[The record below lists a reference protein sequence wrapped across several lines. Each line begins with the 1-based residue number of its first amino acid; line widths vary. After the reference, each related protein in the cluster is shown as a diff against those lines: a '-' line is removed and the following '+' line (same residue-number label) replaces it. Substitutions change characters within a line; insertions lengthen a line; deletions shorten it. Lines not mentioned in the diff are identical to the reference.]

1 MEIKFNCPNPKCQQ
15 RISVE
20 ESRAGQS
27 VSCPACGTVLQAPVS
42 PNIKFICSNE
52 GCGQHMVV
60 DVSEAGRFVRCPS
73 CGKMS
78 QVPGSPPKPIISE
91 RSSPTPREKPGSPA
105 QKRRPLPP
113 VLVPFKRLLFG
124 WGAGAALCIL
134 VIGGFYLH
142 SWAALPP
149 HLQAML
155 EETYFHGE
163 ILTAPAINHAETALL
178 YVRTV
183 ETGAGVF
190 LVNLATLQRTQI
202 ALGKAADRTR
212 SGSIKLF
219 GWSPDDRY
227 LAFSTI
233 EDGNDNRHVVICD
246 GTLGKEIASFK
257 ASQPVEMGTWLTGD
271 SLVVLGNSRNS
282 PKLFLFNVEQDSQL
296 GQFGKKGLV
305 QLRQLNHAAS
315 CLVADSD
322 QSISYVEQGN
332 IWRLDIPANQ
342 LIQLTH
348 LTNLT
353 LEGLDY
359 SAAHHAYLFG
369 AVDGHSKDRVLYQC
383 DHRAT
388 ETPPVPLRCTNYDFK
403 GQWLEDGMGI
413 AYVGQV
419 GNRNYLA
426 VATKEKALCTNLFT
440 APGVLSTNWGRLT
453 EHDFI
458 EGREVV
464 RSFSVSPK
472 MDKIYTVA
480 SVNYEPLGIWEY
492 DIASQKQRN
501 VVPVK
506 ERLVFSQFIAPV
518 EASLTTAG
526 GQKIDYYYLPPAR
539 LDPKK
544 KYPVMM
550 DVFSDLGFQASS
562 QFLANAGIMFVAVH
576 PYGGGAPEKRPKWRI
591 CWPCTMRCLRIRTLI
606 RTTFT
611 SAEKAPALIPL
622 PGSSRIILTS
632 GAGQSFCH
640 QRPFHQCRPTQ
651 RWFQAFLFRLA
662 HKTPDRIYNVWSDM
676 HWKRVVITL

>member
-1 MEIKFNCPNPKCQQ
+1 
-15 RISVE
+15 
-20 ESRAGQS
+20 
-27 VSCPACGTVLQAPVS
+27 
-42 PNIKFICSNE
+42 
-52 GCGQHMVV
+52 
-60 DVSEAGRFVRCPS
+60 
-73 CGKMS
+73 MS
-78 QVPGSPPKPIISE
+78 QVPGAPPKPTISE
-91 RSSPTPREKPGSPA
+91 RAAQTLREKPVSLA
-105 QKRRPLPP
+105 EKKRPLPP

-124 WGAGAALCIL
+124 WGVGAALCIL
-134 VIGGFYLH
+134 AIGGLYFR

-149 HLQAML
+149 HLEALL

-163 ILTAPAINHAETALL
+163 ILTAPAINNEETALL

-190 LVNLATLQRTQI
+190 LVNLATLERTQI
-202 ALGKAADRTR
+202 ALGKAADRAR

-233 EDGNDNRHVVICD
+233 EDGNENRHVVICD
-246 GTLGKEIASFK
+246 GAIGKEIASFK
-257 ASQPVEMGTWLTGD
+257 ASQPVETGTWLTGD

-282 PKLFLFNVEQDSQL
+282 PRLSLFNVEPDNHL

-305 QLRQLNHAAS
+305 QLRQLDHPAS
-315 CLVADSD
+315 SLLADSD
-322 QSISYVEQGN
+322 HSISFIEQGN
-332 IWRLDIPANQ
+332 IWRFDVPTDQ

-348 LTNLT
+348 LTNFT

-359 SAAHHAYLFG
+359 SAAQHAYLFG
-369 AVDGHSKDRVLYQC
+369 AVQAHSRDTMLYEC
-383 DHRAT
+383 YIRAT
-388 ETPPVPLRCTNYDFK
+388 DTPPVPLSCTNYEFK
-403 GQWLEDGMGI
+403 GQWLEDGMGV
-413 AYVGQV
+413 AYVGKE

-426 VATKEKALCTNLFT
+426 VATQEKELCTNLFT
-440 APGVLSTNWGRLT
+440 APKVLSTNWGRLT
-453 EHDFI
+453 ENDFR

-492 DIASQKQRN
+492 DIASHKQRN

-518 EASLTTAG
+518 EASLTTSS

-539 LDPKK
+539 LDRNK

-562 QFLANAGIMFVAVH
+562 QFLANSGIMFVAVH
-576 PYGGGAPEKRPKWRI
+576 PYGGGSPRQPTE
-591 CWPCTMRCLRIRTLI
+591 
-606 RTTFT
+606 
-611 SAEKAPALIPL
+611 AEDMAAVYNEVLKNPNVDP
-622 PGSSRIILTS
+622 
-632 GAGQSFCH
+632 H
-640 QRPFHQCRPTQ
+640 
-651 RWFQAFLFRLA
+651 
-662 HKTPDRIYNVWSDM
+662 RIYISGESAGTYTIARLLEDHPDFWRGAILLSPETFHAMRAETKMVPSIFISIGTQDDSSDSQDVGKYALEACR
-676 HWKRVVITL
+676 HLTLTQIQYGNAGHVFFAIDENKKRYMGIAKFILENR